1 MEPDILGLLLSF
13 AGNQM
18 FNFSHFRKIIQENK
32 LPLLIFFILSV
43 ALSLTFPTGFSIRYA
58 YQLDDIAT
66 EPIIAPFDFGILKTE
81 QKLNKDLNEAKESVP
96 YSFKRNQDFVN
107 KQISQIDTFF
117 VYLGDIDNSHSEY
130 IASQDSLYKYRYEP
144 EFESFQNSFIAD
156 STTYV
161 TLYNAFLNQYSF
173 QIDRKQ
179 WDQLLGVTGELAE
192 PINLEIFKN
201 SIKQI
206 CLNRW
211 AEGLLDE
218 PLENIESLDIS
229 IVQGGELVI
238 GPVKNYNDI
247 ESAWKKNKE
256 EVNIVYPDEL
266 DIKSILSYEL
276 INEFTKPNILF
287 DKELT
292 LKRQKERLDKVSRF
306 QGTVLANELIVDTNN
321 RITDNVLLKLKS
333 LQFESGRRLGYDKA
347 ADKIREYLGAFF
359 VISILIFLLFS
370 FLYIYRNHYF
380 KNYKILI
387 LISLLM
393 YSMIL
398 FAWVVQSYQL
408 PVYIIPIAMISMLV
422 TVLLDASV
430 AIMVSTILILL
441 VSLLIGNDLDFA
453 IIQFF
458 ISFMAIFSVRR
469 LRKRRQI
476 IMTMLLLV
484 FCSVFVF
491 FSVMLFKGIDFLDY
505 NYSNVGYLALA
516 SFLCPIL
523 SFGLVPLFEPSFG
536 ITTDLTL
543 IELLDYDQP
552 LLKKLMEDA
561 PGTHTHSVKVGT
573 LAESCANAIGA
584 RALLCRVGAYY
595 HDIGK
600 VKKPEYYAE
609 NQIGINKHDSISPH
623 MSVKILKQHVTDG
636 LELADEYGIPSIV
649 KEFIATHH
657 ATNRIEYFYQKALN
671 ESDNPES
678 IDEKEFRYPGPKP
691 STKETAIVMIAE
703 AIEAQANSVK
713 NPTLEKF
720 EKMIDDAIKARLQ
733 DGQLDEC
740 PLTMS
745 DLQKIKGR
753 RDGKEG
759 LLPVLSG
766 LYHSRPEYP
775 SKKEDD

>member
-1 MEPDILGLLLSF
+1 MDILGHQLQF
-13 AGNQM
+13 VGNNM
-18 FNFSHFRKIIQENK
+18 FNFSQIKKIIQANQI
-32 LPLLIFFILSV
+32 PLLIFFGLSI
-43 ALSLTFPTGFSIRYA
+43 ALSLAFPTGFSIRYA
-58 YQLDDIAT
+58 YQIDDIAT

-81 QKLNKDLNEAKESVP
+81 QKLEQDLDEAKKSVP
-96 YSFKRNQDFVN
+96 YSFTRDQDFVN
-107 KQISQIDTFF
+107 NQISQIDTFF
-117 VYLGDIDNSHSEY
+117 IYLNDINSAHDQY
-130 IASQDSLYKYRYEP
+130 LASQDSLYNYRYEP

-156 STTYV
+156 STTYA
-161 TLYNAFLNQYSF
+161 TLYDVFLNQYSF
-173 QIDRKQ
+173 QIEKNQ
-179 WDQLLGVTGELAE
+179 WDQLLGVTNELSE
-192 PINLEIFKN
+192 PINLENFKN

-218 PLENIESLDIS
+218 PLESIESLNIS

-238 GPVKNYNDI
+238 SPVKNFNDI

-256 EVNIVYPDEL
+256 EVNVIYEDEL

-292 LKRQKERLDKVSRF
+292 VSRQKERLDKVSRF

-321 RITDNVLLKLKS
+321 RITENVLLKLKS
-333 LQFESGRRLGYDKA
+333 LQFESGRRLGYEKATDKL
-347 ADKIREYLGAFF
+347 REYLGAFF
-359 VISILIFLLFS
+359 VVSILLFS
-370 FLYIYRNHYF
+370 LFAFLYIYRNHYF

-393 YSMIL
+393 YGIIL
-398 FAWVVQSYQL
+398 FAWIVQSYQL
-408 PVYIIPIAMISMLV
+408 PVYIIPIAMVSMLL

-430 AIMVSTILILL
+430 AIMISTITILL
-441 VSLLIGNDLDFA
+441 ISLLIGNDLDFA

-458 ISFMAIFSVRR
+458 ISFMSIFSVRR

-476 IMTMLLLV
+476 IITMLLLV

-491 FSVMLFKGIDFLDY
+491 FSVMLFKGVDFLDY
-505 NYSNVGYLALA
+505 NYSTVGYLALA

-523 SFGLVPLFEPSFG
+523 SFGLVPLFEPTFG
-536 ITTDLTL
+536 ITTDLSL

-573 LAESCANAIGA
+573 LAESCANAVGA

-600 VKKPEYYAE
+600 VKNPEYYAE
-609 NQIGINKHDSISPH
+609 NQMGVNKHDSISPH
-623 MSVKILKQHVTDG
+623 MSAKILKQHVTDG
-636 LELADEYGIPSIV
+636 LDLADEYGIPSIV
-649 KEFIATHH
+649 KDFIATHH
-657 ATNRIEYFYQKALN
+657 ATNRMEYFYQKALSQ
-671 ESDNPES
+671 SDNS
-678 IDEKEFRYPGPKP
+678 DTVDEKEFRYPGPKP
-691 STKETAIVMIAE
+691 TTKETAIVMIAE
-703 AIEAQANSVK
+703 AIEAQANSIK
-713 NPTLEKF
+713 NPTFEKF
-720 EKMIDDAIKARLQ
+720 EAMIDEAIKGRLQ

-775 SKKEDD
+775 SKEDD

>member
-1 MEPDILGLLLSF
+1 MADILGHQLQSV
-13 AGNQM
+13 GNNM
-18 FNFSHFRKIIQENK
+18 FNFSKIKKIIQANQI
-32 LPLLIFFILSV
+32 PLLIFFGLSI
-43 ALSLTFPTGFSIRYA
+43 ALSLAFPTGFSIRYA

-81 QKLNKDLNEAKESVP
+81 QKLEQDLDEAKKSVP
-96 YSFKRNQDFVN
+96 YSFTRDQDFVN
-107 KQISQIDTFF
+107 NQISQIDTFF
-117 VYLGDIDNSHSEY
+117 IYLNDINSAHDQY
-130 IASQDSLYKYRYEP
+130 LTSQDSLYNYRYEP

-156 STTYV
+156 STTYI
-161 TLYNAFLNQYSF
+161 TLYDAFLKQYSF
-173 QIDRKQ
+173 QIEKNQ
-179 WDQLLGVTGELAE
+179 WDQLLGVTNELSE

-218 PLENIESLDIS
+218 PLESIESLNIS

-238 GPVKNYNDI
+238 SPVKNFNDI

-256 EVNIVYPDEL
+256 EVNVIYEDEL

-292 LKRQKERLDKVSRF
+292 VSRQKERLDKVSRF

-321 RITDNVLLKLKS
+321 RITENVLLKLKS
-333 LQFESGRRLGYDKA
+333 LQFESGRRLGYEKATDKF
-347 ADKIREYLGAFF
+347 REYLGAFF
-359 VISILIFLLFS
+359 VISILLFS
-370 FLYIYRNHYF
+370 LFAFLYIYRNHYF
-380 KNYKILI
+380 KNYKILV

-393 YSMIL
+393 YGIIL
-398 FAWVVQSYQL
+398 FAWIVQSYQL
-408 PVYIIPIAMISMLV
+408 PVYIIPIAMVSMLL

-430 AIMVSTILILL
+430 AIIVSTITILL
-441 VSLLIGNDLDFA
+441 ISLLIGNDLDFA

-458 ISFMAIFSVRR
+458 ISFMSIFSVRR

-476 IMTMLLLV
+476 IITMLLLV

-505 NYSNVGYLALA
+505 NYSTVGYLALA

-523 SFGLVPLFEPSFG
+523 SFGLVPLFEPTFG
-536 ITTDLTL
+536 ITTDLSL

-573 LAESCANAIGA
+573 LAESCANAVGA

-600 VKKPEYYAE
+600 VKNPEYYAE
-609 NQIGINKHDSISPH
+609 NQIGVNKHDSISPH
-623 MSVKILKQHVTDG
+623 MSAKILKQHVTDG
-636 LELADEYGIPSIV
+636 LDLADEYGIPSIV
-649 KEFIATHH
+649 KDFIATHH
-657 ATNRIEYFYQKALN
+657 ATNRMEYFYQKALSQ
-671 ESDNPES
+671 SDDS
-678 IDEKEFRYPGPKP
+678 DTVDEKEFRYPGPKP
-691 STKETAIVMIAE
+691 NTKETAIVMIAE
-703 AIEAQANSVK
+703 AIEAQANSIK
-713 NPTLEKF
+713 NPTFEKF
-720 EKMIDDAIKARLQ
+720 EVMIDEAIKGRLK

-775 SKKEDD
+775 SKEDD

>member
-1 MEPDILGLLLSF
+1 MDIPGHQLRF
-13 AGNQM
+13 VGNKM
-18 FNFSHFRKIIQENK
+18 FNFSNIKKIIQENK
-32 LPLLIFFILSV
+32 IPILIFFGLSI
-43 ALSLTFPTGFSIRYA
+43 ALSLAFPTGFSIRYA

-81 QKLNKDLNEAKESVP
+81 QKLSQDLDQAKKSVP
-96 YSFKRNQDFVN
+96 YSFTRDQNFVN
-107 KQISQIDTFF
+107 NQIARIDTFF
-117 VYLGDIDNSHSEY
+117 VYLNDINSAHDQY
-130 IASQDSLYKYRYEP
+130 LTSQDSLYNYRYEP

-161 TLYNAFLNQYSF
+161 TLYDAFLSQYSF
-173 QIDRKQ
+173 QIEKNQ
-179 WDQLLGVTGELAE
+179 WDQLLGVTDELSE
-192 PINLEIFKN
+192 PINLENFKN

-218 PLENIESLDIS
+218 PLESIESIEIS

-238 GPVKNYNDI
+238 SPVKNFNDI

-256 EVNIVYPDEL
+256 EVNVVYEDET

-292 LKRQKERLDKVSRF
+292 LSRQKERLDKVSRF

-321 RITDNVLLKLKS
+321 RITENVLLKLKS
-333 LQFESGRRLGYDKA
+333 LQFESGRRLGYEQA
-347 ADKIREYLGAFF
+347 TDKIREYLGAFF
-359 VISILIFLLFS
+359 VIAILLFS
-370 FLYIYRNHYF
+370 LFAFLYIYRNHYF
-380 KNYKILI
+380 KDYKILV

-393 YSMIL
+393 YGIIL
-398 FAWVVQSYQL
+398 FAWIVQSYQL
-408 PVYIIPIAMISMLV
+408 PVYIIPIAMVSMLL

-430 AIMVSTILILL
+430 AIMISTIIILL
-441 VSLLIGNDLDFA
+441 ISLLIGNDLDFA

-458 ISFMAIFSVRR
+458 ISSMSIFSVRR

-476 IMTMLLLV
+476 IITMLLLV

-505 NYSNVGYLALA
+505 NYSTVGYLALA

-523 SFGLVPLFEPSFG
+523 SFGLVPLFEPTFG
-536 ITTDLTL
+536 ITTDLSL

-573 LAESCANAIGA
+573 LAESCANAVGA

-600 VKKPEYYAE
+600 IKKPEYYAE
-609 NQIGINKHDSISPH
+609 NQIGVNKHDSISPH
-623 MSVKILKQHVTDG
+623 MSAKILKQHVTDG
-636 LELADEYGIPSIV
+636 LDLADEYGIPSIV
-649 KEFIATHH
+649 KDFIATHH
-657 ATNRIEYFYQKALN
+657 AQNRMEYFYQKALSQ
-671 ESDNPES
+671 SDDPDTV
-678 IDEKEFRYPGPKP
+678 DEKEFRYPGPKP
-691 STKETAIVMIAE
+691 TTKETAIVMIAE

-713 NPTLEKF
+713 NPTFEKF
-720 EKMIDDAIKARLQ
+720 EAMIDEAIKGRLQ

-775 SKKEDD
+775 SKKDD

>member
-1 MEPDILGLLLSF
+1 VVDILGHQLQSV
-13 AGNQM
+13 GNNM
-18 FNFSHFRKIIQENK
+18 FNFSQIKKIIQANQI
-32 LPLLIFFILSV
+32 PLLIFFGLSI

-58 YQLDDIAT
+58 YQIDDIAT

-81 QKLNKDLNEAKESVP
+81 QKLEQDLDEAKKSVP
-96 YSFKRNQDFVN
+96 YSFTRDQDFVN
-107 KQISQIDTFF
+107 NQISQIDTFF
-117 VYLGDIDNSHSEY
+117 IYLNDINSAHDQY
-130 IASQDSLYKYRYEP
+130 LASQDSLYNYRYEP

-161 TLYNAFLNQYSF
+161 TLYDAFLKQYSF
-173 QIDRKQ
+173 QIEKNQ
-179 WDQLLGVTGELAE
+179 WDQLLGVTNELSE
-192 PINLEIFKN
+192 PINLENFKN

-218 PLENIESLDIS
+218 PLTSIESLNIS

-238 GPVKNYNDI
+238 SPVKNFNDI

-256 EVNIVYPDEL
+256 EINVIYEDEL

-292 LKRQKERLDKVSRF
+292 VSRQKERLDKVSRF

-321 RITDNVLLKLKS
+321 RITENVLLKLKS
-333 LQFESGRRLGYDKA
+333 LQFESGRRLGYEKATDKF
-347 ADKIREYLGAFF
+347 REYLGAFF
-359 VISILIFLLFS
+359 VVSILLFS
-370 FLYIYRNHYF
+370 LFAFLYIYRNHYF
-380 KNYKILI
+380 KNYKILV

-393 YSMIL
+393 YGIIL
-398 FAWVVQSYQL
+398 FAWIVQSYQL
-408 PVYIIPIAMISMLV
+408 PVYIIPIAMVSMLL

-430 AIMVSTILILL
+430 AIMISTITILL
-441 VSLLIGNDLDFA
+441 ISLLIGNDLDFA

-458 ISFMAIFSVRR
+458 ISFMSIFSVRR

-476 IMTMLLLV
+476 IITMLLLV

-491 FSVMLFKGIDFLDY
+491 FSVMLFKGVDFLDY
-505 NYSNVGYLALA
+505 NYSTVGYLALA

-523 SFGLVPLFEPSFG
+523 SFGLVPLFEPTFG
-536 ITTDLTL
+536 ITTDLSL

-573 LAESCANAIGA
+573 LAESCANAVGA

-600 VKKPEYYAE
+600 VKNPEYYAE
-609 NQIGINKHDSISPH
+609 NQIGVNKHDSISPH
-623 MSVKILKQHVTDG
+623 MSAKILKQHVTDG
-636 LELADEYGIPSIV
+636 LDLADEYGIPSIV
-649 KEFIATHH
+649 KDFIATHH
-657 ATNRIEYFYQKALN
+657 ATNRMEYFYQKALSQ
-671 ESDNPES
+671 SDDS
-678 IDEKEFRYPGPKP
+678 DTVDEKEFRYPGPKP
-691 STKETAIVMIAE
+691 TTKETAIVMIAE
-703 AIEAQANSVK
+703 AIEAQANSIK
-713 NPTLEKF
+713 NPTFEKF
-720 EKMIDDAIKARLQ
+720 EAMIDEAIKGRLQ

-775 SKKEDD
+775 SKEDD